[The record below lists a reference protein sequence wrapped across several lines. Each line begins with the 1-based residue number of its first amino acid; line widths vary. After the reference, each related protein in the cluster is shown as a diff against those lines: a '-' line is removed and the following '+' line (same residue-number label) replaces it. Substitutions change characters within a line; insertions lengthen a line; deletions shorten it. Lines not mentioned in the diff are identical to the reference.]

1 MGNVVTKDPRIPAVE
16 DCVLRY
22 MLEKRA
28 AESPDKTYV
37 VFGNGEAWS
46 YAETLRQT
54 RRAAAGLERMGVRQD
69 DKVLLALPNGP
80 DALRFWFGA
89 NYLGATAVPVNAA
102 YKGGLLER
110 VVTNSEG
117 KVLLSTSQ
125 FAARLTDIDQGQLK
139 AVAVCDGPLPELG
152 DLKVVSLQELD
163 RDGDEPGPL
172 SRSILPFDLQCII
185 YTSGTTGPSKGV
197 MCSYLHLNTAG
208 RALHFMTADDRYMVN
223 LPMYHVSGILPC
235 VMMMTLGGSVAIVE
249 RFRTEEFWDTIEKTR
264 ATFVILLGV
273 MMRYVLSQPDR
284 GTERSSTLKK
294 IIAQPYDGDAQQ
306 LHERFG
312 FDVYATFNMTEIS
325 IPLVSQAN
333 PNAIGSCG
341 RPRPGVEVR
350 VVDEWDCEVP
360 VGEIGEL
367 IIRTDQPWA
376 MNHGY
381 YKEPEA
387 TAKAWR
393 NGWFHTGDAFR
404 CDEAGNY
411 YFVDRLKDTIRRRG
425 ENISSFEVEA
435 EIIAH
440 PAVREVAAVAVPS
453 EISESEVM
461 VVVSLVPGA
470 SLEPAELIEFLRP
483 RLPYFMIPRFVRV
496 MENLPKTPTQKI
508 EKHLLRAEG
517 VTVDVWDREEA
528 GIHIRRDVVSASSG
542 A

>member
-1 MGNVVTKDPRIPAVE
+1 MSNVVTKDPRIPAVE

-28 AESPDKTYV
+28 AETPDKTYV
-37 VFGNGEAWS
+37 VFGNGETWS

-54 RRAAAGLERMGVRQD
+54 RRAAAGLEGLGLRQD

-117 KVLLSTSQ
+117 TVLLSTAQ
-125 FAARLTDIDQGQLK
+125 FATRLSDIDQGQLK
-139 AVAVCDGPLPELG
+139 AVAVCDGPLPDLG
-152 DLKVVSLQELD
+152 KLKVVPIQDLD
-163 RDGDEPGPL
+163 RGGDEPSPL
-172 SRSILPFDLQCII
+172 SRPVLPFDLQCII

-235 VMMMTLGGSVAIVE
+235 IMMMTLGGSVAIVE
-249 RFRTEEFWDTIEKTR
+249 RFRTEEFWDTIEKTQ

-284 GTERSSTLKK
+284 GNERTSSLKK
-294 IIAQPYDGDAQQ
+294 IIAQPYDGDAQL

-333 PNAIGSCG
+333 PSVIGSCG

-350 VVDEWDCEVP
+350 VVDDWDCEVCA
-360 VGEIGEL
+360 GEVGEL

-404 CDEAGNY
+404 CGEAGNY

-453 EISESEVM
+453 EISESEVL
-461 VVVSLVPGA
+461 VAVSLVPGA

-483 RLPYFMIPRFVRV
+483 RLPYYMVPRFVRV

-517 VTVDVWDREEA
+517 VSAGVWDREEA
-528 GIHIRRDVVSASSG
+528 GIRIRRDVVSASSG